1 MTESCPRCDGVR
13 IHVVV
18 PDELRAHAASSTLA
32 CCVRCL
38 AADPVESE
46 AVRGVPAESTPNDA
60 TAEPAAS
67 TWSESQTIE
76 ANDATAEP
84 SVERICRR
92 FPTGDGGVG
101 LVVLLQQLDSLA
113 LNRPAIESVVGYLET
128 QGVDLFLTLDR
139 LLDAPDVDP
148 YFDLARRR
156 DQLAQLLDW

>member
-1 MTESCPRCDGVR
+1 MTESCPRCDGAR
-13 IHVVV
+13 IRVVV
-18 PDELRAHAASSTLA
+18 PDEIRDQAAASMLA

-46 AVRGVPAESTPNDA
+46 DARGEPAEST
-60 TAEPAAS
+60 
-67 TWSESQTIE
+67 

-84 SVERICRR
+84 SVERIHRR
-92 FPTGDGGVG
+92 FPTGEGGVG
-101 LVVLLQQLDSLA
+101 LIVLLQQLDSLA

-128 QGVDLFLTLDR
+128 QGVDLFLALDR